1 MEKKK
6 IRLPSNKNLGIFLT
20 AETIRRDKFY
30 FDFPKF
36 KEGKEY
42 PRIVKINPD
51 SISFKEGLR
60 VGNTL
65 LELNGFSFYK
75 KDLSTIMCD
84 FDYEKRSSKFLN
96 IVYY

>member
-1 MEKKK
+1 MVEKKHIK
-6 IRLPSNKNLGIFLT
+6 IPSDKLLGINIT
-20 AETIRRDKFY
+20 AEINQRNK

-51 SISFKEGLR
+51 SISYKKGLR
-60 VGNTL
+60 VGDTL

-84 FDYEKRSSKFLN
+84 FDYEKRSSNFLN